1 MTALTTAL
9 LTMSSREIAE
19 LTKKRHRDVTRDIE
33 KMFVELGED
42 TRKFARIYRDSR
54 NREQTEYA
62 LDREL
67 TETLLTGYSAV
78 LRRRVIV
85 RMRELEEQ
93 LAAVEQTLQQ
103 RVWNLHVREVESK
116 KRATAG
122 ARALNNRKAEIQ
134 KFRIERAELE
144 ARIQPSLLI

>member
-1 MTALTTAL
+1 MSGLTMAR

-19 LTKKRHRDVTRDIE
+19 LTGKSHRNVKRDIE
-33 KMFVELGED
+33 SMLRDLQED
-42 TRKFARIYRDSR
+42 VLSFERIYRDSM
-54 NREQTEYA
+54 NRQQTEYA

-85 RMRELEEQ
+85 RMRELEDQ

-103 RVWNLHVREVESK
+103 KVWNLHVREIESK

-122 ARALNNRKAEIQ
+122 AKALNHRKAEIQ
-134 KFRIERAELE
+134 QFRIERAELE
-144 ARIQPSLLI
+144 ARIQPSLLS